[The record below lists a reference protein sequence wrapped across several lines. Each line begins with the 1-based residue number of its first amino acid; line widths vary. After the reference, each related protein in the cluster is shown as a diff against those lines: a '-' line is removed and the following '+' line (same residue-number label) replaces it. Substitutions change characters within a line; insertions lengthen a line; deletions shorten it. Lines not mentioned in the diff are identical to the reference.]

1 MLRLVSQ
8 FDNEKMRA
16 SVATPTCGPCCCCC
30 CCCIVTTLASSIVTA
45 RNLGKLVEA
54 QSSNQISSPSKPSKV
69 QARLLGFFL
78 LPIALDVGFLLLFMG
93 DGDESFII
101 ALALAAIIFGGG
113 LYAFHRKYGLSSKT
127 ALLIFFVT
135 VAALVGEFFAW
146 LFILLGGDF

>member
-54 QSSNQISSPSKPSKV
+54 QTPNQTPSQIKPSKL

-78 LPIALDVGFLLLFMG
+78 LPIALGAGFLALFSG
-93 DGDESFII
+93 GENFV
-101 ALALAAIIFGGG
+101 LALSIAIAPLIFGVG
-113 LYAFHRKYGLSSKT
+113 LYTFHNKYGLPRKT

-135 VAALVGEFFAW
+135 VAALVVEFFAW
-146 LFILLGGDF
+146 LFIVIPNL